1 MQYPYLKTLNFI
13 WVGLYDAAIHVGDM
27 AYDMA
32 ELDGHR
38 GDVFMEQIEPIASM
52 VGSRLRVRV
61 RFF

>member
-1 MQYPYLKTLNFI
+1 MSYFYLKTLNFI
-13 WVGLYDAAIHVGDM
+13 WEGLYDAAIHVGDM

-52 VGSRLRVRV
+52 VG
-61 RFF
+61 

>member
-1 MQYPYLKTLNFI
+1 
-13 WVGLYDAAIHVGDM
+13 M

-52 VGSRLRVRV
+52 VRWERGVISNCLIL
-61 RFF
+61 

>member
-1 MQYPYLKTLNFI
+1 MYKKTKFVL
-13 WVGLYDAAIHVGDM
+13 VGLYDAAIHVGDM

-52 VGSRLRVRV
+52 VRWERGVISDCLIT
-61 RFF
+61 